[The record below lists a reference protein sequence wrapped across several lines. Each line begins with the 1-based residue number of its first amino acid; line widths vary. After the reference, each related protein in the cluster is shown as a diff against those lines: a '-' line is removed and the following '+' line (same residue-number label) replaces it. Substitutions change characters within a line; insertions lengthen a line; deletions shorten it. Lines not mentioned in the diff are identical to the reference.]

1 MASIHLAPLADAG
14 HVRDSGGW
22 WARMGSVGANASF
35 VVVGGGLVAASVTYH
50 LARRG
55 ASVIIVEGDQ
65 PGAATNA
72 GAGIICPWTAPLDD
86 ACYRL
91 CAEGAAF
98 YPELLAM
105 LAEDGQTGSG
115 YARVGTLC
123 VAGQAQALAPM
134 AALLRSRRTSAPDI
148 GEVTVLAPG
157 EPARMFPP
165 LDPGLAG
172 LWIGGGARVDGRAI
186 RDCLLRAAVARGARR
201 VTGTATLDRTGDQ
214 VKGVTVGAERIGADA
229 VVVAAGAWTAGVCAE
244 LGVRLPVGPQRGQI
258 VHTRLP
264 GADTAAWPVVL
275 SEQDP
280 YLVAFPA
287 GRVVF
292 GATRE
297 QAGFAYHTTVG
308 GVGGLLAGA
317 VELAPGL
324 RDAELLET
332 RIGFR
337 PVTSD
342 GLPLLGAL
350 ADGLIVATGHGPE
363 GLTAGPWSGL
373 AVALL
378 ALGEPP
384 VTDLAPF
391 GPSRFR
397 A

>member
-1 MASIHLAPLADAG
+1 MGAS
-14 HVRDSGGW
+14 
-22 WARMGSVGANASF
+22 ARF
-35 VVVGGGLVAASVTYH
+35 IVVGGGLVAVSVAYH

-55 ASVIIVEGDQ
+55 ASVIIVAGGQ
-65 PGAATNA
+65 QGAATSA
-72 GAGIICPWTAPLDD
+72 GAGIICPWTAPADD

-91 CAEGAAF
+91 CAEGAAY
-98 YPELLAM
+98 YPGLLAM
-105 LAEDGQTGSG
+105 LAEDGEAGSG
-115 YARVGTLC
+115 YARVGTVC
-123 VAGQAQALAPM
+123 VVGQAQALQPM
-134 AALLRSRRTSAPDI
+134 AALLESRRTSAPDI
-148 GEVTVLAPG
+148 GEVAALAPG

-165 LDPGLAG
+165 LDPGLAR

-186 RDCLLRAAVARGARR
+186 RDCLLRAAVARGTRR
-201 VTGTATLDRTGDQ
+201 LPGTATLDRAAGQ

-229 VVVAAGAWTAGVCAE
+229 VVVAAGAWTARICAE
-244 LGVRLPVGPQRGQI
+244 LGIRLPVGPQRGQI

-264 GADTAAWPVVL
+264 GTDTAAWPVVL
-275 SEQDP
+275 SDQDP
-280 YLVAFPA
+280 YLVAFPG
-287 GRVVF
+287 GRIVL

-317 VELAPGL
+317 VELAPGQ

-342 GLPLLGAL
+342 GRPLLGPL
-350 ADGLIVATGHGPE
+350 AGGLIVATGHGAE

-391 GPSRFR
+391 HPSRFQ

>member
-1 MASIHLAPLADAG
+1 VNSGWANRVAG
-14 HVRDSGGW
+14 RQGW
-22 WARMGSVGANASF
+22 EAVGASARF
-35 VVVGGGLVAASVTYH
+35 IVVGGGLVAASVAYH

-55 ASVIIVEGDQ
+55 ASVIIVEGGQ
-65 PGAATNA
+65 LGAATNA

-86 ACYRL
+86 AGYRL
-91 CAEGAAF
+91 CAEGARY

-105 LAEDGQTGSG
+105 LAEDGEASSG
-115 YARVGTLC
+115 YGRVGTLY
-123 VAGQAQALAPM
+123 VADQAQALQLM
-134 AALLRSRRTSAPDI
+134 AALLQSRRTSAPDV
-148 GEVTVLAPG
+148 GEVAALAPG

-201 VTGTATLDRTGDQ
+201 VSGTAALDRAGGQ
-214 VKGVTVGAERIGADA
+214 VTGVTVGADRFGADA
-229 VVVAAGAWTAGVCAE
+229 VVVAAGAWTAGVCAD
-244 LGVRLPVGPQRGQI
+244 LGIRLPLGPQRGQI
-258 VHTRLP
+258 VHARLP
-264 GADTAAWPVVL
+264 GIDTAAWPVVL
-275 SEQDP
+275 SGQDP

-287 GRVVF
+287 GRIVL

-317 VELAPGL
+317 AELAPGL
-324 RDAELLET
+324 REAELLET

-342 GLPLLGAL
+342 GRPLLGPL
-350 ADGLIVATGHGPE
+350 ASGLIVAAGHGPE

-378 ALGEPP
+378 ALGQPP

-391 GPSRFR
+391 DPSRFQ

>member
-1 MASIHLAPLADAG
+1 VGES
-14 HVRDSGGW
+14 
-22 WARMGSVGANASF
+22 ARF
-35 VVVGGGLVAASVTYH
+35 IVVGGGVVAASVAYH

-55 ASVIIVEGDQ
+55 ASVIIVEGAQ
-65 PGAATNA
+65 RGAATNA
-72 GAGIICPWTAPLDD
+72 GAGIICPWTASLDD

-91 CAEGAAF
+91 CAEGARY

-105 LAEDGQTGSG
+105 LAEDGETASG
-115 YARVGTLC
+115 YARVGALC
-123 VAGQAQALAPM
+123 VAGQAQALHPM
-134 AALLRSRRTSAPDI
+134 AALLRSRRTSAPGI
-148 GEVTVLAPG
+148 GEVAALAPG

-165 LDPGLAG
+165 LAPGLAG

-201 VTGTATLDRTGDQ
+201 VPGTATLDRAGDQ
-214 VKGVTVGAERIGADA
+214 VNGVRVGADRIGADA
-229 VVVAAGAWTAGVCAE
+229 VVVAAGAWTAGVCAH
-244 LGVRLPVGPQRGQI
+244 LGIRLPVGPQRGQI
-258 VHTRLP
+258 MHVRLP
-264 GADTAAWPVVL
+264 GTDTAAWPVVL
-275 SEQDP
+275 SGQDP

-287 GRVVF
+287 GRIVL

-297 QAGFAYHTTVG
+297 QAGFAYRTTVG

-317 VELAPGL
+317 AELAPGL
-324 RDAELLET
+324 REAELLET

-342 GLPLLGAL
+342 GRPLLGPL

-378 ALGEPP
+378 ALGQPP

-391 GPSRFR
+391 DPSRLQ

>member
-1 MASIHLAPLADAG
+1 VGTS
-14 HVRDSGGW
+14 
-22 WARMGSVGANASF
+22 ARF
-35 VVVGGGLVAASVTYH
+35 IVVGGGLVAASVAYH

-55 ASVIIVEGDQ
+55 ASVIIVEGGQ

-91 CAEGAAF
+91 CAEGARY

-105 LAEDGQTGSG
+105 LAGDGEAGSG
-115 YARVGTLC
+115 YGRVGTLC
-123 VAGQAQALAPM
+123 VAGQDEALEPM
-134 AALLRSRRTSAPDI
+134 AALVRSRRTSAPDI
-148 GEVTVLAPG
+148 GEVAALAPG

-165 LDPGLAG
+165 LAPDLAG

-201 VTGTATLDRTGDQ
+201 VPGTATLDRAGDQ
-214 VKGVTVGAERIGADA
+214 VTGVTVGAERIGADA
-229 VVVAAGAWTAGVCAE
+229 VVVAAGAWTAGVCAG
-244 LGVRLPVGPQRGQI
+244 LGIGLPVGPQRGQI
-258 VHTRLP
+258 VHTSLP
-264 GADTAAWPVVL
+264 GTDTAAWPVVL
-275 SEQDP
+275 SSQDP

-287 GRVVF
+287 GRVVL

-297 QAGFAYHTTVG
+297 QAGFDYHTTVG

-317 VELAPGL
+317 ARLAPGL
-324 RDAELLET
+324 REAELLET

-342 GLPLLGAL
+342 GRPLLGAV
-350 ADGLIVATGHGPE
+350 AGGLIVATGHGPE

-373 AVALL
+373 AVAQL
-378 ALGEPP
+378 ALGQPP

-391 GPSRFR
+391 DPSRFQ

>member
-1 MASIHLAPLADAG
+1 MAMGAS
-14 HVRDSGGW
+14 
-22 WARMGSVGANASF
+22 ARF
-35 VVVGGGLVAASVTYH
+35 IVVGGGVVAASVAYH
-50 LARRG
+50 LARRD
-55 ASVIIVEGDQ
+55 ASVIIVEGRQ
-65 PGAATNA
+65 RGTATSA

-91 CAEGAAF
+91 CAEGAAY

-105 LAEDGQTGSG
+105 LAEDGEADSG

-123 VAGQAQALAPM
+123 VAGQAQTLSPL
-134 AALLRSRRTSAPDI
+134 AALLASRRASAPGI
-148 GEVTVLAPG
+148 GEVTALAPG

-165 LDPGLAG
+165 LAPDLAG
-172 LWIGGGARVDGRAI
+172 LWIGGGARVDGRTI
-186 RDCLLRAAVARGARR
+186 RDSLLRAAVARGARR
-201 VTGTATLDRTGDQ
+201 VPGTATLDHDGGR
-214 VKGVTVGAERIGADA
+214 VNGVRVGADRIGADA
-229 VVVAAGAWTAGVCAE
+229 VVVAAGAWTAGVCAG

-258 VHTRLP
+258 VHARLP
-264 GADTAAWPVVL
+264 GTDTAAWPVVL
-275 SEQDP
+275 PGQDP

-287 GRVVF
+287 GRIVL

-342 GLPLLGAL
+342 GRPLLGLL
-350 ADGLIVATGHGPE
+350 ANGLIVATGHGPE

-378 ALGEPP
+378 ALGQPP
-384 VTDLAPF
+384 VTDLVPF
-391 GPSRFR
+391 DPCRVQ

>member
-1 MASIHLAPLADAG
+1 
-14 HVRDSGGW
+14 
-22 WARMGSVGANASF
+22 VGASARF
-35 VVVGGGLVAASVTYH
+35 IVVGGGVVAASVAYH

-55 ASVIIVEGDQ
+55 ASVVIVEGGQ
-65 PGAATNA
+65 RGAATSA
-72 GAGIICPWTAPLDD
+72 GAGIICPWTAALDD
-86 ACYRL
+86 ASYRL
-91 CAEGAAF
+91 CAEGARH
-98 YPELLAM
+98 YPELVAM
-105 LAEDGQTGSG
+105 LAEDGAAESG
-115 YARVGTLC
+115 YAQVGALC
-123 VAGQAQALAPM
+123 VAGQAEAVQPM
-134 AALLRSRRTSAPDI
+134 AALLRSRRTGAPEV
-148 GEVTVLAPG
+148 GEVAALAPG

-165 LDPGLAG
+165 LAPGLAG
-172 LWIGGGARVDGRAI
+172 VWIGGGARVDGRAI
-186 RDCLLRAAVARGARR
+186 RDSLLRAAVARGARR
-201 VTGTATLDRTGDQ
+201 VPGTATLDLAGGQ
-214 VKGVTVGAERIGADA
+214 VAGVTVGGDRIGADA
-229 VVVAAGAWTAGVCAE
+229 VVVAAGAWTAEVCAG
-244 LGVRLPVGPQRGQI
+244 LDIRLPVGPQRGQI
-258 VHTRLP
+258 VHARLP
-264 GADTAAWPVVL
+264 GTDTGAWPVVL
-275 SEQDP
+275 SDRDP

-342 GLPLLGAL
+342 GRPLLGRL
-350 ADGLIVATGHGPE
+350 TDRLIVATGHGPE

-378 ALGEPP
+378 ALGQPP
-384 VTDLAPF
+384 VTDLTPF
-391 GPSRFR
+391 APSRFQ